1 MSYFKTSKVGGS
13 DDKESACKAGNPS
26 SIPGLGR
33 PPEEGNPLQ
42 YSCLENPM
50 DRGAW
55 RATVH
60 RVCKELDMSERLTL
74 SFSKVLTWVA
84 TQVSANRRTN
94 FPGCGVRNSLEWDRQ
109 NKIRSLLGD
118 AFHLDKPFKI
128 MSCNSSYQQILFY
141 ILPRLGGVKR
151 VEPVIRL
158 AKFQTQL
165 CCLLVMWFGAI
176 SLNSICFTFVTCSTV
191 QSNSDPASSADPGV
205 IFSFC
210 LIVFFFFPPG

>member
-1 MSYFKTSKVGGS
+1 MDDSGRSLRKQLKERRTGVGKAALRVEARDVGGRSWNCSEEGEEVNVKGGQHKSNRWLNVSRFKTSKVGGS
-13 DDKESACKAGNPS
+13 DDKESACKAGNPG

-55 RATVH
+55 RAIVH
-60 RVCKELDMSERLTL
+60 GVCKELDMSERLTL

-109 NKIRSLLGD
+109 NKIISLLGD

-141 ILPRLGGVKR
+141 ILG
-151 VEPVIRL
+151 
-158 AKFQTQL
+158 
-165 CCLLVMWFGAI
+165 
-176 SLNSICFTFVTCSTV
+176 
-191 QSNSDPASSADPGV
+191 
-205 IFSFC
+205 
-210 LIVFFFFPPG
+210 